1 MRKNGRHTHDRLR
14 AMRFA
19 LWAQQVQPSL
29 ITARQ
34 ISGLLDI
41 SIGTARRWRTDY
53 LNAISAKDI
62 AGVPSFLT
70 PAGTPCRKH
79 RS

>member
-1 MRKNGRHTHDRLR
+1 MRKNGRPRNDRIR

-19 LWAQQVQPSL
+19 LWAQQFDP
-29 ITARQ
+29 ARVTTQQ

-41 SIGTARRWRTDY
+41 STNSAWRWRKDY
-53 LNAISAKDI
+53 LDAISAKDI
-62 AGVPSFLT
+62 AGIPPFLT
-70 PAGTPCRKH
+70 PIGTPCRKP